1 MSIDLSKLQG
11 VDAQLLQHLGN
22 IELLKSDSV
31 LLDAYTKATDTTN
44 NDLAELTKVQAEVK
58 KLDNPLYMSA
68 MISKDLSADDIKRG
82 KDFLKETASYER
94 QVLMTKATSSAIAH
108 GLGSL
113 FRF

>member
-1 MSIDLSKLQG
+1 MAIDLTKLQG
-11 VDAQLLQHLGN
+11 VDPELLQHLNN
-22 IELLKSDSV
+22 IELLKSDSN
-31 LLDAYTKATDTTN
+31 LLDAYTKATDKST

-68 MISKDLSADDIKRG
+68 MISKDLTPEDIKRG

-94 QVLMTKATSSAIAH
+94 QALMTKATSQAISH
-108 GLGSL
+108 GLGNL